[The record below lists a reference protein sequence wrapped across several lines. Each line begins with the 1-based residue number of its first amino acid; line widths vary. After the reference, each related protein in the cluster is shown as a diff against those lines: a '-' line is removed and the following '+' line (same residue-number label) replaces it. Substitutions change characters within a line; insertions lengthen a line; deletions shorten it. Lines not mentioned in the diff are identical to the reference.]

1 MPVPSLMK
9 DVFVLRC
16 KKFAFKI
23 LLCFIFKRQFMSE
36 EVSFT
41 AEHQNK
47 NMQMTPE
54 FTIFIMNV
62 VTASGMKIL
71 LLFALF
77 VMYICDVQLFNPAFP
92 PNFIF
97 FCHK

>member
-1 MPVPSLMK
+1 MK

-23 LLCFIFKRQFMSE
+23 LLSFLFKRQFMSE
-36 EVSFT
+36 EMSFT
-41 AEHQNK
+41 AECQNK
-47 NMQMTPE
+47 NMQMTLE

-62 VTASGMKIL
+62 VTACRMKIL

-77 VMYICDVQLFNPAFP
+77 VMCICHVQRV
-92 PNFIF
+92 
-97 FCHK
+97 

>member
-9 DVFVLRC
+9 DIFVLRC

-23 LLCFIFKRQFMSE
+23 LLCFILKRQFMSE
-36 EVSFT
+36 EVSFA
-41 AEHQNK
+41 AERQNK

-62 VTASGMKIL
+62 VISCRMKIL
-71 LLFALF
+71 LLFTFF
-77 VMYICDVQLFNPAFP
+77 VMYICPVQSA
-92 PNFIF
+92 
-97 FCHK
+97 